1 MLVSML
7 TDILLFQIT
16 RTTAVLGANIDNNN
30 NNNKLIINVSRIEAM
45 NNINN

>member
-16 RTTAVLGANIDNNN
+16 RTTAVLINNLGAKIDNNN
-30 NNNKLIINVSRIEAM
+30 NNNKLINVSIF
-45 NNINN
+45 N